1 MGRYVLAAFP
11 VFAVAGAALA
21 RTRPRWYRPGA
32 RPVGAGLILQTAL
45 FAHGVE
51 VS

>member
-1 MGRYVLAAFP
+1 MAAFP
-11 VFAVAGAALA
+11 VFAVAGMTLA
-21 RTRPRWYRPGA
+21 QIRPG
-32 RPVGAGLILQTAL
+32 RVRVLILGLSGAGLIIETAL